1 MITAKVELFLAYG
14 AATVALGLAVFV
26 LWRERRHFA
35 YRAFALG
42 MVALAV
48 RELLGAMAL
57 EAIFESQALRWHRY
71 RLVAEAALPGPWLWF
86 ALTFARAEPQRF
98 LRRWRWPLAAAFL
111 VPPSIVAFGWSSLVT
126 RTSYPTPSWL
136 TPVGTAG
143 YWLHVSI
150 LLGAVAILV
159 NLEST
164 LRAAVGSVRWQ
175 IKFTV
180 LGLAGLFAVSL
191 FTGSQV
197 VLYSAIQNQLL
208 PFGSVAILFACAFIV
223 FSLVWRRLGSF
234 DVYPSEALI
243 YNSLTLLVAGLYL
256 LAVAGL
262 VELIDAFAGRQQSPW
277 VAFFVFVAVVLL
289 AVVLLSAELRQ
300 RAKRFVSRHLKRPT
314 HDYRSVWDEF
324 TRRTSP
330 LVEVAPLASAIAN
343 IAAETFGCSS
353 ATIWLVKEG
362 ERKLALAGSSA
373 LSTGQA
379 AEMLEN
385 HGEGRPW
392 LDVMER
398 DVESALDLRDPK
410 LPDAARDLV
419 RVASACY
426 SVALRGGEGRPFGF
440 LTINERVTREPYS
453 FEDFALLKTL
463 ADQAAATIRNRQLAK
478 ELQKA
483 KEMETFQTLSTFFVH
498 DLKNLASRLSLA
510 MQNLP
515 VHFDKP
521 GFRDDLLKTMEKSVT
536 KIDTMTGRLSSLTKG
551 LELKRVDCDL
561 NALVR
566 STLAGLNGSLR
577 AAVAED
583 CREIPRIDLDPEEI
597 QKVLLNLV
605 LNAQEATGDEGHIT
619 VSTSRENGWVLLSV
633 RDDGCGMSPEFVAN
647 ALFKPFQTTKKNG
660 LGIGLFQSR
669 TIVEAHGGRIEVE
682 SDEGKGTNFKV
693 LLPSRKSERSE

>member
-1 MITAKVELFLAYG
+1 MASKIELFLAFG
-14 AATVALGLAVFV
+14 AAAAALGLAVFV
-26 LWRERRHFA
+26 LWREKRHFA

-42 MVALAV
+42 MLALAV
-48 RELLGAMAL
+48 RELLGARAL
-57 EAIFESQALRWHRY
+57 EAVFESQALRWHRY

-86 ALTFARAEPQRF
+86 ALTFARAEPGRF
-98 LRRWRWPLAAAFL
+98 LRRWRWPLVLAFV
-111 VPPSIVAFGWSSLVT
+111 VPPAIVAFGWSSLVT

-136 TPVGTAG
+136 IPVGAAG

-150 LLGAVAILV
+150 LVGAVAILV

-180 LGLAGLFAVSL
+180 LGLAGLFAVEL

-197 VLYSAIQNQLL
+197 VLYHAIQNQLL

-262 VELIDAFAGRQQSPW
+262 VELINAFVGRRQAPW
-277 VAFFVFVAVVLL
+277 VAFVVFVAVVLL
-289 AVVLLSAELRQ
+289 ALLLLSAELRQ
-300 RAKRFVSRHLKRPT
+300 RAKRFVNRHLKRPS
-314 HDYRSVWDEF
+314 HDYRAIWDEF

-330 LVEVAPLASAIAN
+330 LVEIAPLSTAIAN
-343 IAAETFGCSS
+343 IAAETFGCAS
-353 ATIWLVKEG
+353 ATIWLVREG
-362 ERKLALAGSSA
+362 ERKLMLAGSSA
-373 LSTGQA
+373 LSVEQG
-379 AEMLEN
+379 AEMLGN
-385 HGEGRPW
+385 HGDGRPW
-392 LDVMER
+392 LEVMER
-398 DVESALDLRDPK
+398 ELERPLELSNPK

-419 RVASACY
+419 RVAQACY
-426 SVALRGGEGRPFGF
+426 SVALRGAGGKPFGF
-440 LTINERVTREPYS
+440 LTINDRVTREPYTL
-453 FEDFALLKTL
+453 EDFALLKTL
-463 ADQAAATIRNRQLAK
+463 ADQSAATIRNRQLAK

-483 KEMETFQTLSTFFVH
+483 KELETFQTLSTFFVH

-515 VHFDKP
+515 LHFDKP
-521 GFRDDLLKTMEKSVT
+521 GFRDDLLRTMEKSVT

-566 STLAGLNGSLR
+566 TTLASLNGSMR
-577 AAVAED
+577 AALAQE
-583 CREIPRIDLDPEEI
+583 CRDLPRLELDPDEI
-597 QKVLLNLV
+597 QKVLVNLV
-605 LNAQEATGDEGHIT
+605 LNAQEATGESGHIT

-633 RDDGCGMSPEFVAN
+633 EDDGCGMSPEFVAN

-682 SDEGKGTNFKV
+682 SDEGKGTTFRV
-693 LLPSRKSERSE
+693 LLPSRKAERSE